1 MVRPTISTIYFDDG
15 VWGTRKREQPE
26 VFATALALNPLGRM
40 GTPAEVA
47 NAVAFIASP
56 AASFVTGANFVVDG
70 GLTRRVQF

>member
-1 MVRPTISTIYFDDG
+1 MRFVDRLLYFDDG
-15 VWGTRKREQPE
+15 VWGKRKREQPE
-26 VFATALALNPLGRM
+26 AFATALALNPLGRM

-47 NAVAFIASP
+47 TAVVFIASP